1 MGIAKLDRM
10 GRILLLSVL
19 IATTFLAS
27 LIAAQGNNN
36 EEGAKQF
43 LAEYDAAYG
52 ALLNEA
58 TKASWNYDTNITDE
72 NSQLSQEAWL
82 KVSKFN
88 AEAFQNSSK
97 FNTTSFG
104 YDTKRQL
111 SKVGSKSLS
120 DGEMEELSSVI
131 AKMGDIY
138 GSTKICL
145 SDGVDDCLYLEPGLT
160 EIMAESTNY
169 TERLLVWEGWRR
181 VVGQQI
187 KPLYARYVELK
198 NKLAVLNGFT
208 DLGDQWRARYETLD
222 FESDVLDLYSQLEP
236 LYKELHAY
244 IRRKLYDVYG
254 PEYID
259 LTGPL
264 PAHLLSDMWGR
275 FWNNLYRFAEPFS
288 GKPAIDPSQAMKEQN
303 YTVFKMFQ
311 TGDDFYAAMGLYRV
325 PDSFWEL
332 SMLEKPD
339 DGREVICHATAWD
352 FYDAKDYRIRMC
364 TRDFNFEDLNT
375 IHHELGHIQYDQHYK
390 TQPQVYRD
398 GANDGFH
405 EAIGE
410 LMAMAGATPSH
421 LFSIG
426 LLDELVEDEE
436 LDLNFLMSQALIT
449 ISTLPFHLVNDVWRW
464 QIFRGEVDPSDW
476 NSQYWKLKEEIV
488 GVVAPAVRT
497 EADLD
502 PPTIYHINQDYD
514 MIRYFV
520 RTILQFQFAEKL
532 CELSGHEGP
541 LHRCDFSGSTEAGAA
556 LGEMLALGASRPWQD
571 ALEVLTGKRN
581 MDAGPILKFFD
592 PLYEYLQETNF
603 NNGDQIGW

>member
-1 MGIAKLDRM
+1 
-10 GRILLLSVL
+10 
-19 IATTFLAS
+19 
-27 LIAAQGNNN
+27 
-36 EEGAKQF
+36 
-43 LAEYDAAYG
+43 
-52 ALLNEA
+52 
-58 TKASWNYDTNITDE
+58 
-72 NSQLSQEAWL
+72 
-82 KVSKFN
+82 
-88 AEAFQNSSK
+88 
-97 FNTTSFG
+97 
-104 YDTKRQL
+104 
-111 SKVGSKSLS
+111 
-120 DGEMEELSSVI
+120 
-131 AKMGDIY
+131 MGDIY
-138 GSTKICL
+138 GSTKISL
-145 SDGVDDCLYLEPGLT
+145 SDDSDECLYLEPGLT

-169 TERLLVWEGWRR
+169 TERLLAWEGWRR

-187 KPLYARYVELK
+187 KPLYVRYVELK
-198 NKLAVLNGFT
+198 NKLAVLNGFS
-208 DLGDQWRARYETLD
+208 DLGDEWRARYETED

-244 IRRKLYDVYG
+244 IRRKLYEVYG
-254 PEYID
+254 PDYID

-303 YTVFKMFQ
+303 YTVLKMFK

-364 TRDFNFEDLNT
+364 TRDYNFEDLNT

-421 LFSIG
+421 LYSIG
-426 LLDELVEDEE
+426 LLDELIEDEE

-449 ISTLPFHLVNDVWRW
+449 ISTLPFHLVNALWRW
-464 QIFRGEVDPSDW
+464 RVFRGEV
-476 NSQYWKLKEEIV
+476 
-488 GVVAPAVRT
+488 R
-497 EADLD
+497 
-502 PPTIYHINQDYD
+502 NQ
-514 MIRYFV
+514 
-520 RTILQFQFAEKL
+520 L
-532 CELSGHEGP
+532 
-541 LHRCDFSGSTEAGAA
+541 
-556 LGEMLALGASRPWQD
+556 
-571 ALEVLTGKRN
+571 
-581 MDAGPILKFFD
+581 
-592 PLYEYLQETNF
+592 
-603 NNGDQIGW
+603 

>member
-1 MGIAKLDRM
+1 MLGHSHVSSAVLFFCLCISALTSPEKNTDEEEAKKFLKEYNAAFGI
-10 GRILLLSVL
+10 
-19 IATTFLAS
+19 
-27 LIAAQGNNN
+27 
-36 EEGAKQF
+36 
-43 LAEYDAAYG
+43 
-52 ALLNEA
+52 LLNEA
-58 TKASWNYDTNITDE
+58 TKASWNYETNITEE
-72 NSQLSQEAWL
+72 NSQISQEAWL
-82 KVSKFN
+82 KVSQFN
-88 AEAFQNSSK
+88 AEAFANSTE
-97 FNTTSFG
+97 FDTTDFS

-120 DGEMEELSSVI
+120 DEEMEELSTVI
-131 AKMGDIY
+131 AQMGDIY
-138 GSTKICL
+138 GSTRICL
-145 SDGVDDCLYLEPGLT
+145 PWDREACLYLEPGLT
-160 EIMAESTNY
+160 EIMAQSTNY
-169 TERLLVWEGWRR
+169 TERLYVWEQWRT

-208 DLGDQWRARYETLD
+208 DLGDEWRARYETDD
-222 FESDVLDLYSQLEP
+222 FESDVTELYSQLEP

-259 LTGPL
+259 ITGPL

-275 FWNNLYRFAEPFS
+275 FWNNLYQFAEPFS
-288 GKPAIDPSQAMKEQN
+288 GKPPIDPSPAMKEQN
-303 YTVFKMFQ
+303 YTVLKMFH

-325 PDSFWEL
+325 PDTFWDL
-332 SMLEKPD
+332 SMLEKPE

-390 TQPQVYRD
+390 TLPQVYRD

-488 GVVAPAVRT
+488 GVVAPVVRT

-532 CELSGHEGP
+532 CELSGHQGP

-556 LGEMLALGASRPWQD
+556 LGQMLALGASKPWQD
-571 ALEVLTGKRN
+571 ALEVLTGSRK
-581 MDAGPILKFFD
+581 MDARPILQFFD

-603 NNGDQIGW
+603 NNGDIVGWGP

>member
-1 MGIAKLDRM
+1 MRGSIT
-10 GRILLLSVL
+10 LLSCVL
-19 IATTFLAS
+19 LSSSFTFNAFAS
-27 LIAAQGNNN
+27 QHKNSN
-36 EEGAKQF
+36 EEDAKNF
-43 LAEYDAAYG
+43 LEEYNVAYG
-52 ALLNEA
+52 VLLNEA
-58 TKASWNYDTNITDE
+58 TKASWNYETNINDE
-72 NSQLSQEAWL
+72 NSQVSQEAWL
-82 KVSKFN
+82 RVSQFN
-88 AEAFQNSSK
+88 AEAFANSTQFDATDFS
-97 FNTTSFG
+97 
-104 YDTKRQL
+104 YDTQRQL
-111 SKVGSKSLS
+111 SKVGRKSLS
-120 DGEMEELSSVI
+120 DEEMEELSSVI
-131 AKMGDIY
+131 AQMGDIY

-145 SDGVDDCLYLEPGLT
+145 PGDDESCLYLEPGLT
-160 EIMAESTNY
+160 EIMADSTDY
-169 TERLLVWEGWRR
+169 DERLYVWKEWRR

-187 KPLYARYVELK
+187 KPLYVRYVELK

-208 DLGDQWRARYETLD
+208 DLGDEWRSRYETED
-222 FESDVLDLYSQLEP
+222 FESDILSLYTQLEP
-236 LYKELHAY
+236 MYKELHAY
-244 IRRKLYDVYG
+244 IRRKLYNVYG
-254 PEYID
+254 SEYID

-275 FWNNLYRFAEPFS
+275 FWNNLYKFAEPFS

-303 YTVFKMFQ
+303 YTVLKMFH

-325 PDSFWEL
+325 PETFWDL

-364 TRDFNFEDLNT
+364 AKDYNFEDLNT

-390 TQPQVYRD
+390 TLPQVFRD

-421 LFSIG
+421 LYSIG

-449 ISTLPFHLVNDVWRW
+449 ISTLPFHLVNDLWRW
-464 QIFRGEVDPSDW
+464 KVFRGEFQLADW
-476 NSQYWKLKEEIV
+476 NSEYWKLKQEIV
-488 GVVAPAVRT
+488 GVVPPVERT
-497 EADLD
+497 DADLD

-514 MIRYFV
+514 MVRYFA

-556 LGEMLALGASRPWQD
+556 LGEMLALGASKPWQD
-571 ALEVLTGKRN
+571 ALEVLTGNRK
-581 MDAGPILKFFD
+581 MDAGPILRFFD

-603 NNGDQIGW
+603 NNGDHVGWA